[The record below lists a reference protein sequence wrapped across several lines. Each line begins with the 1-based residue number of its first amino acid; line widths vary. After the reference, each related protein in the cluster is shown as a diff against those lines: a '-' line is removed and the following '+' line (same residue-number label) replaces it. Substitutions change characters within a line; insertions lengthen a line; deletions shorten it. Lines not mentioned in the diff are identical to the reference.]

1 MNINYKD
8 VSFHQLLIKRYLI
21 YSLNE
26 LDVMVLF
33 ISDELIKEGVKYLS
47 LDLILPYLSK
57 EVDKKDVDSSLAKLF
72 KKSIIKIINKN
83 NENYCSIDEFKKTLF
98 LDSMKDYSLKEM
110 SIKVN
115 CDNNF
120 YVSVEKLFKR
130 SLTVIERDQITK
142 FLKEGFLE
150 GDILSAIKKVSS
162 RNLKVSI
169 KEVEKVLKS
178 DNDEKEDTKFENSL
192 PYVDWTKNG

>member
-33 ISDELIKEGVKYLS
+33 ISDELIKEGVKYVS

-110 SIKVN
+110 NIKVN

-130 SLTVIERDQITK
+130 SLTVIERDQISK

-150 GDILSAIKKVSS
+150 DDILSAIKKVSS

-169 KEVEKVLKS
+169 KEVEKVLRS
-178 DNDEKEDTKFENSL
+178 DNDEKEETKFENSL

>member
-26 LDVMVLF
+26 LDVMILF

-83 NENYCSIDEFKKTLF
+83 NENYCSIDEFKQTLF

-115 CDNNF
+115 SDNNF
-120 YVSVEKLFKR
+120 YVNVEKLFKR
-130 SLTVIERDQITK
+130 SLTVIERDQISSY
-142 FLKEGFLE
+142 LKEGFLE
-150 GDILSAIKKVSS
+150 DDILSAIKKVSS

-169 KEVEKVLKS
+169 KEVEKILKS
-178 DNDEKEDTKFENSL
+178 DNEEKEEKKIKNDL

>member
-8 VSFHQLLIKRYLI
+8 ISFHQLLIKRYLI

-33 ISDELIKEGVKYLS
+33 ISDELIKEGVKYIS

-72 KKSIIKIINKN
+72 KKSIIKIITEN
-83 NENYCSIDEFKKTLF
+83 NESYCSIEEFKKTLF

-115 CDNNF
+115 SDNNF
-120 YVSVEKLFKR
+120 YVDVEKLFKR
-130 SLTVIERDQITK
+130 SLNVIERDQIST
-142 FLKEGFLE
+142 FLKEGYLE
-150 GDILSAIKKVSS
+150 DDILSAIKKVSS
-162 RNLKVSI
+162 RSLKVSV

-178 DNDEKEDTKFENSL
+178 DNEDKDEKKVENEL
-192 PYVDWTKNG
+192 PYVDWTKNA